1 MKLFRSK
8 SDTDTDPYDEFI
20 ASIKLVSGEEILS
33 KVVVDYSNQQEQI
46 IIDNPVVCQEVRSH
60 GANIPLGYKF
70 EPWMKMSDEDVFILT
85 LDKVITLSEI
95 KDIQVIDT
103 YNAIVEDGFK
113 RKHPEITKDMGYIN
127 SVDKARDLIK
137 KLYDGES
144 ASKEPKEPKKDL

>member
-1 MKLFRSK
+1 MRLFRSK
-8 SDTDTDPYDEFI
+8 SDKGRDPYDEFI

-33 KVVVDYSNQQEQI
+33 KVVVDYTSEQEQI
-46 IIDNPVVCQEVRSH
+46 IIDNPVICQEVRSS

-70 EPWMKMSDEDVFILT
+70 EPWMKMTDEDVFVLT

-103 YNAIVEDGFK
+103 YTAVVEDGFK
-113 RKHPEITKDMGYIN
+113 RRHPEITKDMGYVN

-144 ASKEPKEPKKDL
+144 ATKEPKEPKKDL

>member
-1 MKLFRSK
+1 MRLFRSK
-8 SDTDTDPYDEFI
+8 SDDSRDPYDEFL

-33 KVVVDYSNQQEQI
+33 KVVVDYSNDREQV
-46 IIDNPVVCQEVRSH
+46 IIDNPVVCQEVRSS

-70 EPWMKMSDEDVFILT
+70 EPWMKMTDEDVFVLT

-103 YNAIVEDGFK
+103 YTAVVEDGFK
-113 RKHPEITKDMGYIN
+113 RRHPEITKDMGYVN

-144 ASKEPKEPKKDL
+144 ATKEPKEPKKDL